1 MGNSCQSCLVLINI
15 SFDILKLTCLLI
27 VLTLKLIFEYLRQ
40 FIFLLIKV
48 IKSVITLKNVLI
60 ALKALC
66 FVSLIYSA
74 VLLTF
79 DYLSYPSIFK
89 LNVINNINGFDLPP
103 ISFCTETHV
112 LFDKNKIISFYNWRQ
127 EFQEFRVE
135 AEKRAEEEYEK
146 HYQRLAQFFERNFI
160 LRPINHYLKP
170 FFDEKQKNILN
181 DLSFDEMKGLMIRA
195 NEVINCSAK
204 LHFRYDSNQTLIKNC
219 SQSIQVLESIYGN
232 QDFGIC
238 FTFFDWNDGYYLKD
252 DDYIR
257 FQLSYENGPDL
268 FSNPYFESEAR
279 KRFAGIYFDDY
290 SVLYLSVH
298 QKIKDFEPN
307 KYNSIKISRQGLEG
321 RLKMFK
327 TSVGLLSAPYMEK
340 CDNYGKSLFYQ
351 VPISNITLF
360 A

>member
-1 MGNSCQSCLVLINI
+1 MGNSCKCSLFFVQT
-15 SFDILKLTCLLI
+15 FEILKLISLLI
-27 VLTLKLIFEYLRQ
+27 LLTLKVLFEYVRQ
-40 FIFLLIKV
+40 FISSLIKLK
-48 IKSVITLKNVLI
+48 KSVVNLNNVLI

-112 LFDKNKIISFYNWRQ
+112 LFDKNKIISFYNSSQ
-127 EFQEFRVE
+127 EFQEFKAKVENRVD
-135 AEKRAEEEYEK
+135 EEYK
-146 HYQRLAQFFERNFI
+146 QRSKQLFVLNF
-160 LRPINHYLKP
+160 PEYEFKSMETNHYLNEY
-170 FFDEKQKNILN
+170 FEEKQKNILK

-204 LHFRYDSNQTLIKNC
+204 LHFRYDSNQTLITNS

-252 DDYIR
+252 DDYIN
-257 FQLSYENGPDL
+257 YELKNEHGGL
-268 FSNPYFESEAR
+268 FSNSFFELNAKLHPKYFEN
-279 KRFAGIYFDDY
+279 FPPIHFDDY

-298 QKIKDFEPN
+298 QKSKDFEP
-307 KYNSIKISRQGLEG
+307 KINTIQ
-321 RLKMFK
+321 
-327 TSVGLLSAPYMEK
+327 
-340 CDNYGKSLFYQ
+340 
-351 VPISNITLF
+351 
-360 A
+360 